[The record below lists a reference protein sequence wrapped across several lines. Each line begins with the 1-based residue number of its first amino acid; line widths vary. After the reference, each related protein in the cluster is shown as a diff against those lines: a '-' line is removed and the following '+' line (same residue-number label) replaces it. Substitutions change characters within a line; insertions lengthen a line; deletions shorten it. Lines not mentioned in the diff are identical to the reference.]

1 MCIWYF
7 NKLEFLG
14 DQEMQTDGFC
24 SFDESIDIEKMEDIF
39 EIASDAVITEET
51 VIERRRFSMTHDPG
65 NVLQEVSPNNEQETL
80 GQYEIYIYIF
90 GVGTALSDYS
100 RIHQSAPLIP
110 PFCFLAPTGNTK

>member
-1 MCIWYF
+1 MWVGFVSGKKCAYGPSTSLTYLNIDNGTYKLTQERGERRLLAMCIWYF

-51 VIERRRFSMTHDPG
+51 VIERRRFSMTRDPG
-65 NVLQEVSPNNEQETL
+65 NVLHEVSPNNEQ
-80 GQYEIYIYIF
+80 
-90 GVGTALSDYS
+90 
-100 RIHQSAPLIP
+100 
-110 PFCFLAPTGNTK
+110 